1 MNLKMPSKDTFGFS
15 DHVMRFCVLVGE
27 NIEDYKEL
35 TYKKAF
41 PGCQLEGR
49 LFSTRTMSKTSRVQ
63 R

>member
-35 TYKKAF
+35 TYKKPFLDVSLREDYLALG
-41 PGCQLEGR
+41 P
-49 LFSTRTMSKTSRVQ
+49 
-63 R
+63 